1 MNTVLSP
8 EARILVEEAVRH
20 LSAGYDE
27 ALGLVRVGPES
38 QPSARDS
45 MYAALGLMILGT
57 DQERACSICEAVLDL
72 QLNAPGEIWHGCF
85 RHHPGESLPPPMPF
99 DWHRLNL
106 EGRFFGDLAW
116 ERLTGRYEQ
125 LLADSTLSPTA
136 REEAARLLFRALRET
151 VPVVWDTYE
160 PNLREFIGMVFAMLL
175 EHFEDRLPVS
185 LVRRLEE
192 SGRQLMIGSIAR
204 AQSDFTP
211 LNTNIRIM
219 YIFLLDWFSRR
230 LGEPSWMEESLR
242 EARNMLAEY
251 REFHAVA
258 EFNSPT
264 YYGVDLSTIG
274 FWRRYGSNEELR
286 TLGTELEEGLWRDAA
301 DFYNPEMR
309 NFCGPY
315 SRNYEMEMHI
325 HTCFCDLMYLG
336 LGAERFP
343 WHPFSEESI
352 CNPLLVLGQVRIPE
366 DVIPLLTGKCV
377 PRALKRSFRELSER
391 GDPACRRALCTAMA
405 YITPALMIGTL
416 SGSENPSHQL
426 HPLTVFWRSGDGIGT
441 IRLLRSLPDGRMNHL
456 HTVLFN
462 GSLENTR
469 IHMQVDNQTGQDV
482 DIYFEIACEGIPEDR
497 ILPDRW
503 DLPGLTVR
511 LSADAPAPVVR
522 RVDSRTVRVIYPS
535 RIASPDS
542 LHIHFELDPEQKED
556 LP

>member
-219 YIFLLDWFSRR
+219 YIFLLDWFGRR

>member
-1 MNTVLSP
+1 MNTALSP

-38 QPSARDS
+38 RPSARDS
-45 MYAALGLMILGT
+45 MYAALGLLILGT
-57 DQERACSICEAVLDL
+57 DQERACRICEAVLDL
-72 QLNAPGEIWHGCF
+72 QLTAPGEIWHGCF
-85 RHHPGESLPPPMPF
+85 RHHPGEPFPPPMPF
-99 DWHRLNL
+99 DWRRLNL
-106 EGRFFGDLAW
+106 EGRYFADLTW
-116 ERLTGRYEQ
+116 EHLTGRYGQ
-125 LLADSTLSPTA
+125 LLADSALSPAA
-136 REEAARLLFRALRET
+136 REKAAGLLLQALRET

-175 EHFEDRLPVS
+175 EHFEDRLPVP

-204 AQSDFTP
+204 ARSDFTP

-219 YIFLLDWFSRR
+219 YIFLLDWFGRR
-230 LGEPSWMEESLR
+230 LGELSWVEESLLL
-242 EARNMLAEY
+242 ARNLLAEY
-251 REFHAVA
+251 REFHSVA

-274 FWRRYGSNEELR
+274 FWRRYGSSEELQ
-286 TLGTELEEGLWRDAA
+286 TLGAELEEGLWRDAA
-301 DFYNPEMR
+301 AFYNPEMR

-315 SRNYEMEMHI
+315 SRNYEMEMHL

-343 WHPFSEESI
+343 WHPFSEESV
-352 CNPLLVLGQVRIPE
+352 CNPLLALGQVRIPE
-366 DVIPLLTGKCV
+366 DIISVLTGKCV
-377 PRALKRSFRELSER
+377 PHILKRSFRELSER
-391 GDPACRRALCTAMA
+391 GDPACRHALCTAMA
-405 YITPALMIGTL
+405 YITPTLMLGTL

-441 IRLLRSLPDGRMNHL
+441 IRLLRSLPDGRMIHL

-462 GSLENTR
+462 GVLDHTR
-469 IHMQVDNQTGQDV
+469 IHMQVDNLTGQDV
-482 DIYFEIACEGIPEDR
+482 DIFYEIACAGIPEDR

-503 DLPGLTVR
+503 DLPGLTVH

-522 RVDSRTVRVIYPS
+522 RVDQRTVRVVYPS

-542 LHIHFELDPEQKED
+542 LHLHFQLDPEQKE
-556 LP
+556 